1 MKTQSPNSP
10 RLDISVGPART
21 ILSIAP
27 KRKLANLLFLGYLA
41 IMLGII
47 WIVPAPDS
55 ISHSPNT
62 GVSERP
68 PDARPE
74 GTYSWIHVFLTV
86 FLLLF
91 LPIFTWRAF
100 GIERI
105 ELAGTRLT
113 RSLILYIPLRSRHHD
128 LRQTSDATVAP
139 VTRTFFIFYTV
150 MHAVRLGYFVSVI
163 EAGNT
168 IKIGAELEHAEAVA
182 VADAINN
189 HRRQL
194 GH

>member
-10 RLDISVGPART
+10 RLDISAGPTGT

-47 WIVPAPDS
+47 WIVPASDS
-55 ISHSPNT
+55 ITNSPNT
-62 GVSERP
+62 GVSEQP
-68 PDARPE
+68 PDARLE
-74 GTYSWIHVFLTV
+74 ETYSWIHVFLTV

-91 LPIFTWRAF
+91 VPSFTWRAF

-128 LRQTSDATVAP
+128 LRRTSKATVSP
-139 VTRTFFIFYTV
+139 VTRTFFIFYKV
-150 MHAVRLGYFVSVI
+150 MHAVRFGYFVSVV

-182 VADAINN
+182 IADTING
-189 HRRQL
+189 HRRHL
-194 GH
+194 GL